1 MSKSVDER
9 VVRMEFENKNFEAN
23 AKATMSTIDKLKE
36 KLNFTGA
43 VKGVKEIDTAA
54 KSINLSALSSGVELI
69 SKRFTTLGIVG
80 VTALQNIT
88 TQVLRTAQNLA
99 NQFTFAP
106 IMAGFSEYETQLNA
120 VQTILANTSMQ
131 GTTLRDVNAALDELN
146 TYADKTIYNFTEMT
160 RNIGTFTA
168 AGVDLKTSTEA
179 IKGIANLAAMS
190 GSSSQQASTAMYQL
204 SQALAAGRVS
214 LQDWNSVVNAG
225 MGGKVF
231 QEALMRTAEAMG
243 IVVDRSVSFRES
255 ISTTGGKD
263 SWLTSDV
270 LLNTLRQFT
279 GDLSDAELATMG
291 FNQEQIKSI
300 QLQAQTAQEAATKV
314 KTFTQLLDT
323 TKEAISSGWTQ
334 TWEIIFGDF
343 EEARSLWTSVSD
355 VINQAVSDMS
365 NARNSLL
372 QSGLGSSWEQITA
385 EVQNAGVTIEDFENA
400 VTETARN
407 NGVAIDELIDKYG
420 SLSGAFASGELS
432 SEIVVKTLETMSG
445 TTEDLTGKLEKFQE
459 VVDAVWRGDY
469 GNGKSRIEALTEAG
483 YDYAEVQELV
493 NKSVNG
499 YRLTL
504 DDISDSQL
512 AAIGYTEEEIK
523 KLRELGKQAKDS
535 STDFGKLIDQLNRP
549 TGRQNII
556 SGLTDAFK
564 SVTLFIQP
572 IKDGISD
579 VFDALSGEDL
589 YNATAL
595 FRDFFKNLYSELS
608 KNTKLFEQVRRIVS
622 GIASIF
628 DIFGKIISTVA
639 TVIVK
644 VFGKIANAVGGDVL
658 EVIASVG
665 DAITA
670 FNKWIESSGVLT
682 KAIDGIMSVVGPL
695 VDGIKSAI
703 DAVKDWV
710 KSNTLLKNAFNL
722 IITTVT
728 KVISKIKSF
737 FTVIGNSGVFNAFIN
752 LIKKVI
758 TTATKEFNEFGKK
771 VVKIFS
777 DLFKDGFSFDKLGEA
792 FKEIGQ
798 LLTEF
803 VKSFADSLSGLS
815 ASYEGFTKSIDPIV
829 IAMSDGFGNLKAL
842 ISDFIDFLK
851 QTFSGTGVGEILT
864 VGLAVSMMMGINAIT
879 KAINALSGL
888 VKTATG
894 PLGALTN
901 MFNSVGSAITGLS
914 KSIQTKMKA
923 QAFVSIAIGI
933 AILAGS
939 LVALSLVDQDKLRS
953 AAITIGVLSAGLLA
967 LSKALGLFDASTGGG
982 LKIDNLTTIFLAI
995 AASVFIIVKALRELE
1010 SLELEGI
1017 EVKLAILAGIT
1028 IGLAAVI
1035 IAISRLG
1042 GKNFAGSAL
1051 SIVAIGAAIWLI
1063 VNSFKA
1069 LDDVN
1074 ADAVIEN
1081 LGSIVT
1087 IFGMLSIVL
1096 LAARGLTFTAGAGVL
1111 GVVLSLTVFMGAL
1124 YLLSKMDM
1132 SGIESSLGILASV
1145 FVMLSVVL
1153 AASSLAGKNAVG
1165 AGVMIL
1171 ATSAS
1176 LLIIAEA
1183 IRQLSSIKEEQLKTA
1198 SGVIVAILAVFAGIT
1213 ALSKFAGQNAAKAGV
1228 GILAMSVAM
1237 IILAGAMKIMET
1249 IDEKALVRAG
1259 VVVAGLMTVF
1269 AGIVALSHFATPNQ
1283 ATIVTIT
1290 GSIVALIGV
1299 MAVLS
1304 LVAKTNAQGLYT
1316 ATACMTILMGVFAA
1330 VIVAS
1335 KFASNC
1341 VGPIATLVIAIAALA
1356 GILVAMSALNV
1367 ENSIQNAIA
1376 LSTLMIAM
1384 VAAMQLGRGINPGM
1398 AAQIALG
1405 ISAFVGIIS
1414 ALALVVTA
1422 IAGLIGQIPGIDQFI
1437 ADAQEVVTGIFGVLG
1452 SIVGG
1457 FIGGVL
1463 GGAATV
1469 FSSTLPLIGL
1479 GLSVFGTSIGPFIQT
1494 LRTIDQTAVD
1504 GVVRLFEILST
1515 MAGSTFITAIS
1526 NMFTGG
1532 SLSLSAFSSQLS
1544 DFAENI
1550 KTFCDEIGGIDEAN
1564 LNKAITIFDT
1574 FAALTEA
1581 LPSEGGLLQ
1590 MFTGGQMDF
1599 EEFGNQIGSL
1609 ASGIKQYCD
1618 DVADLDTSNVE
1629 LSVEALRS
1637 IASLGPDMPNMV
1649 GLAQVFTGGQMDL
1662 ASFGQQLWYLANG
1675 LVSYCAEIK
1684 GLDTSGI
1691 TPSVEA
1697 LRSIASLGP
1706 DMPNFVGFAQIFT
1719 GGQMDFSTFGEQI
1732 VNLADGIVSYCNS
1745 VAGLDTTNLAVSI
1758 QAIRDLAGLGPDM
1771 PNFVGF
1777 AQFFTGGQMDL
1788 GQFGTQITNLG
1799 AGIKSYCDSIKD
1811 IDVTHLVISISA
1823 IKALASLD
1831 SVMPEFEGL
1840 LAVFSGG
1847 KMSLSDFGTNLS
1859 SLGSGLGS
1867 YCDSISGKD
1876 FSNVPISILA
1886 IHSLATLSEV
1896 MPEIEGLFSGFGDHK
1911 MSFSELSNQLSSLG
1925 AGVSSFY
1932 FSVERID
1939 AAQLISVITG
1949 LQSFAVFLNTIEGI
1963 SADSAASF
1971 KAAIEN
1977 LSTISVTSISTN
1989 LTTGIQELVPVFQ
2002 TLGGNL
2008 AIAIINGFN
2017 LKLVQ
2022 FKLAGNQGAL
2032 FVSSGMIE
2040 QQAAA
2045 QIAGTTLA
2053 NAAYNAIL
2061 AVVPMFKLSGQ
2072 NAGQGF
2078 VNGLSEYVG
2087 RAAEEASKM
2096 AQSAVDAVNAAL
2108 DAHSPSRKT
2117 FQSGVWGGQGL
2128 ALGFKSMGSVVSN
2141 AASNVS
2147 DGAVKAITESMERAN
2162 RIIQDADGVQ
2172 PVIRPVLD
2180 MTDVQSKAGMIN
2192 SMLSRRYSISGTYGM
2207 VTGAGSMISNR
2218 QNGIKDSNVSDE
2230 SKEVIK
2236 SFNFTQNN
2244 YSPKALSRVDIYRQ
2258 TRNQFS
2264 AAKEAVNKKK

>member
-54 KSINLSALSSGVELI
+54 KSINLGALSSGVELI

-106 IMAGFSEYETQLNA
+106 IMSGFSEYETQLNA
-120 VQTILANTSMQ
+120 VQTILANTSAQ

-231 QEALMRTAEAMG
+231 QEALMQTAEAMG

-255 ISTTGGKD
+255 ISATGGKD

-279 GDLSDAELATMG
+279 GDLTDAELATMG

-314 KTFTQLLDT
+314 KTFTQLIDT
-323 TKEAISSGWTQ
+323 TKEAIGSGWTQ

-343 EEARSLWTSVSD
+343 EEARNLWTSVSD
-355 VINQAVSDMS
+355 VINEAVGQMSD
-365 NARNSLL
+365 ARNSLL
-372 QSGLGSSWEQITA
+372 QSGLGSSWEQITE

-459 VVDAVWRGDY
+459 VVDAVWNGDY
-469 GNGKSRIEALTEAG
+469 GNGTARVDALTEAG
-483 YDYAEVQELV
+483 YDYAKVQELV

-512 AAIGYTEEEIK
+512 AAIGYTDDEIK
-523 KLRELGKQAKDS
+523 KLRELGEQAKDS

-589 YNATAL
+589 YNATAS

-628 DIFGKIISTVA
+628 DIFGKIVSTVA
-639 TVIVK
+639 TVIAK
-644 VFGKIANAVGGDVL
+644 VFGKITDAVGGDVL

-670 FNKWIESSGVLT
+670 FNKWIESSEVLT
-682 KAIDGIMSVVGPL
+682 KAIDGIMSVVEPL

-703 DAVKDWV
+703 DSVKDWV
-710 KSNTLLKNAFNL
+710 KSNTLLKNAFNF

-758 TTATKEFNEFGKK
+758 TTATKEFNEFGKE

-864 VGLAVSMMMGINAIT
+864 VGLAVSMIMGINAIT

-953 AAITIGVLSAGLLA
+953 AAITLGVLSAGLLG

-995 AASVFIIVKALRELE
+995 AASVFIIVKALKELE
-1010 SLELEGI
+1010 GLELEGI
-1017 EVKLAILAGIT
+1017 EAKLAILAGIT
-1028 IGLAAVI
+1028 IGLSAVI

-1074 ADAVIEN
+1074 TDAVIEN

-1096 LAARGLTFTAGAGVL
+1096 LAARGLKFTAGAGIF

-1132 SGIESSLGILASV
+1132 SGIESSLGVLASV
-1145 FVMLSVVL
+1145 FAMLSVVL
-1153 AASSLAGKNAVG
+1153 AASSLAGKNAAG

-1171 ATSAS
+1171 STSAS
-1176 LLIIAEA
+1176 LVIIAEA
-1183 IRQLSSIKEEQLKTA
+1183 IRQMSSISEKQLKAA

-1228 GILAMSVAM
+1228 GILAMSAAM

-1249 IDEKALVRAG
+1249 IDEKALARAG

-1304 LVAKTNAQGLYT
+1304 LVAKTNTQGLYT
-1316 ATACMTILMGVFAA
+1316 ATACMTILMGVFAVVLA
-1330 VIVAS
+1330 AS
-1335 KFASNC
+1335 KLATKC

-1356 GILVAMSALNV
+1356 GVLVAMSALNV
-1367 ENSIQNAIA
+1367 ENAIQNAVA
-1376 LSTLMIAM
+1376 LSALMLAM
-1384 VAAMQLGRGINPGM
+1384 VAVIQLGRGINPGT

-1422 IAGLIGQIPGIDQFI
+1422 IGGLIGQIPGIDQFI
-1437 ADAQEVVTGIFGVLG
+1437 ASAQKVVTGIFGVLG

-1469 FSSTLPLIGL
+1469 FSSTLPLVGL
-1479 GLSVFGTSIGPFIQT
+1479 GLSVFGKSIGPFIET
-1494 LRTIDQTAVD
+1494 LRTIDRSAVD
-1504 GVVRLFEILST
+1504 GVGRLFSILTT
-1515 MAGSTFITAIS
+1515 MAGSTFITSLS
-1526 NMFTGG
+1526 NMFAGG
-1532 SLSLSAFSSQLS
+1532 SLSLSAFSVQLS

-1550 KTFCDEIGGIDEAN
+1550 KGFCDDISGIDEN
-1564 LNKAITIFDT
+1564 DLTKAVTIFDT
-1574 FAALTEA
+1574 FAALSDS
-1581 LPSEGGLLQ
+1581 LPSQGGLLQ
-1590 MFTGGQMDF
+1590 LFTGGQMDF
-1599 EEFGNQIGSL
+1599 TEFGNQLASL
-1609 ASGIKQYCD
+1609 ASGITQYCNEISG
-1618 DVADLDTSNVE
+1618 LDTSNVE
-1629 LSVEALRS
+1629 TSIEALRLIS
-1637 IASLGPDMPNMV
+1637 SLGPDMPNFV
-1649 GLAQVFTGGQMDL
+1649 GLAQIFTGGQMDL
-1662 ASFGQQLWYLANG
+1662 ATFGQQLWYLANG
-1675 LVSYCAEIK
+1675 IVSYCSEIK

-1691 TPSVEA
+1691 SSSVEA
-1697 LRSIASLGP
+1697 IRSIASLGP

-1719 GGQMDFSTFGEQI
+1719 GGQMDFSTFSDQI
-1732 VNLADGIVSYCNS
+1732 TSLANGLVSYCDNIRN
-1745 VAGLDTTNLAVSI
+1745 LDTSNLSVSI
-1758 QAIRDLAGLGPDM
+1758 QAVKDLAGLGPIM
-1771 PNFVGF
+1771 PNFMGF
-1777 AQFFTGGQMDL
+1777 AKYFTGGQMDL
-1788 GQFGTQITNLG
+1788 SEFGNQIAHLGNGIASYCENIQGLDTTNLG
-1799 AGIKSYCDSIKD
+1799 TSIQAIKD
-1811 IDVTHLVISISA
+1811 
-1823 IKALASLD
+1823 LASLS
-1831 SVMPEFEGL
+1831 SVMPQFEGL
-1840 LAVFSGG
+1840 LTIFTGG
-1847 KMSLSDFGTNLS
+1847 TMSLSDFGSNLS
-1859 SLGSGLGS
+1859 SLGNGIAS
-1867 YCDSISGKD
+1867 YCTAIAGKD
-1876 FSNVPISILA
+1876 FTNVSVSIKA
-1886 IHSLATLSEV
+1886 IREFASLYSV
-1896 MPEIEGLFSGFGDHK
+1896 MPQIEGLFSGFGDHS

-1925 AGVSSFY
+1925 TGLSSFY
-1932 FSVERID
+1932 FSVSGID
-1939 AAQLISVITG
+1939 AGQISSIVSG
-1949 LQSFAVFLNTIEGI
+1949 LQSLANFLKSIEGI
-1963 SADSAASF
+1963 SSDAALQF
-1971 KAAIEN
+1971 KNAIGN
-1977 LSTISVTSISTN
+1977 LSQISISSISTN
-1989 LTTGIQELVPVFQ
+1989 FTSGIQGLTPAFQ
-2002 TLGGNL
+2002 SLGKTL
-2008 AIAIINGFN
+2008 ATSIINGFN
-2017 LKLVQ
+2017 QNLSQ
-2022 FKLAGNQGAL
+2022 FKLAGNQGGTY
-2032 FVSSGMIE
+2032 VSSGITE
-2040 QQAAA
+2040 KQSTA
-2045 QIAGTTLA
+2045 QTAGTNLA
-2053 NAAYNAIL
+2053 NAAYTAMI
-2061 AVVPMFKLSGQ
+2061 AFAPMFRTAGQ

-2087 RAAEEASKM
+2087 RAAEAAAKM
-2096 AQSAVDAVNAAL
+2096 AQSAVNAINSAL
-2108 DAHSPSRKT
+2108 DAHSPSRET
-2117 FQSGVWGGQGL
+2117 FQSGVWGGEGL
-2128 ALGFKSMGSVVSN
+2128 ALGFRSMGTYVSK
-2141 AASNVS
+2141 AASNMT
-2147 DGAVKAITESMERAN
+2147 DGAVNAITESIRRAN
-2162 RIIQDADGVQ
+2162 QIMQNADDTQ

-2180 MTDVQSKAGMIN
+2180 MSDVQSKAGMIN
-2192 SMLSRRYSISGTYGM
+2192 AMISRRYSISGTYGM
-2207 VTGAGSMISNR
+2207 VGNAGAMISNR
-2218 QNGIKDSNVSDE
+2218 QNGE
-2230 SKEVIK
+2230 SVFNENGKEKATVK
-2236 SFNFTQNN
+2236 NFNFTQNN
-2244 YSPKALSRVDIYRQ
+2244 YSPKSLSRVEIYRQ
-2258 TRNQFS
+2258 TKNQFS
-2264 AAKEAVNKKK
+2264 MAKEAVNKK